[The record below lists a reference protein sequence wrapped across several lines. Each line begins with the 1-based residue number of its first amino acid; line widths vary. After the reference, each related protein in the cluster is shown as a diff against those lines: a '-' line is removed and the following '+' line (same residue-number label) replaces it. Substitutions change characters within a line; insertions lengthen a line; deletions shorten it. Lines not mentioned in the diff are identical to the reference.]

1 MKKSD
6 FIEITRKLWHIADSG
21 NYPSVR
27 PHYFDVKERKLL
39 KELIR
44 KCNEVKIYDDEN
56 DGKNTREPRGQ
67 ETNSTNL
74 FSFQRDK

>member
-6 FIEITRKLWHIADSG
+6 YIEITRKLWHIADSG

-44 KCNEVKIYDDEN
+44 KINKNMEVIIDDMGEH
-56 DGKNTREPRGQ
+56 
-67 ETNSTNL
+67 
-74 FSFQRDK
+74 DKTIGSD